1 MILIIEY
8 SIIQI
13 SLEKVLI
20 SLKKDINKKNF
31 FQLSMTL
38 LKKIYISIQKHQ
50 YLLHLYLVLKKKIL
64 LKKILLKKIIFGR
77 KVVWMNGK
85 KIIIVLF
92 LTIRGKVTKIIMINY
107 LFSYFFH
114 ICTYQYLHIIKII
127 LKVFQ
132 VVLVIFHHQA

>member
-1 MILIIEY
+1 MKLSKIKKRKLMILIIEY

-64 LKKILLKKIIFGR
+64 LKKILLKKIIFGK
-77 KVVWMNGK
+77 KVAWMNGK
-85 KIIIVLF
+85 KIIVLF
-92 LTIRGKVTKIIMINY
+92 LTIGEKVTKIIMINY
-107 LFSYFFH
+107 
-114 ICTYQYLHIIKII
+114 
-127 LKVFQ
+127 
-132 VVLVIFHHQA
+132 